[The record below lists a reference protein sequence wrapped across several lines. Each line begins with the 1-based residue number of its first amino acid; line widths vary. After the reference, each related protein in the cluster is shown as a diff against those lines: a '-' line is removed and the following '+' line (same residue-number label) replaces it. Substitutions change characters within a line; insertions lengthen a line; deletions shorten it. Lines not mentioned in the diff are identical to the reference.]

1 MRAAASA
8 PRGRRRTSSGAAVA
22 TTRPAPASPGAIGY
36 RFSCLSLGAPGE
48 RGLHCPAGA
57 PASISP
63 PTPHRRE
70 SHGSGAGGRQSSPGG
85 REEEAQRPPATGRR
99 GGKGVRARGSRQPVS
114 RGRPPHPPPH
124 PLPSQVAHSSSGRCP
139 LAFQSPRHS
148 RNQKK
153 NKTRK
158 RPPPGPEEM
167 ALGPLRAPRGAAH
180 RDPPVTSPRLTR
192 SRSPD
197 PVTALPRPPQGPF
210 PGRRQEGSEL
220 PLPSP
225 QPRPQARLGLL
236 PLQIAQRPPA
246 PFKVHEGKEFP
257 IKLCQAVTSPP
268 HPPPRQPTLPGQ
280 SSGQITLHS
289 G

>member
-1 MRAAASA
+1 MKRSATSSAGLPLPPSRRRKRDRVGRVEGERERQISRLRPPTLGRVSGSRPQRTPSPLARLGPTTPQMRAAASA

-114 RGRPPHPPPH
+114 RGRPPHPPLTPCPH
-124 PLPSQVAHSSSGRCP
+124 KLRIQVQAGAPWPSRVLGTPETR
-139 LAFQSPRHS
+139 R
-148 RNQKK
+148 
-153 NKTRK
+153 KTRHG
-158 RPPPGPEEM
+158 RGHPQDPRRWRWGP
-167 ALGPLRAPRGAAH
+167 
-180 RDPPVTSPRLTR
+180 
-192 SRSPD
+192 
-197 PVTALPRPPQGPF
+197 
-210 PGRRQEGSEL
+210 
-220 PLPSP
+220 
-225 QPRPQARLGLL
+225 
-236 PLQIAQRPPA
+236 
-246 PFKVHEGKEFP
+246 
-257 IKLCQAVTSPP
+257 
-268 HPPPRQPTLPGQ
+268 
-280 SSGQITLHS
+280 
-289 G
+289 